1 MMKML
6 ALAAVVI
13 AGCSTAG
20 TMTTN
25 SDSRL
30 ADMER
35 ANQKI
40 DKGEQQCI
48 DDVRIRIDDEL
59 ARIAGTLQASTDRRI
74 QKLADE
80 RERTILECQDRADQ
94 LREKLTSDER
104 AEYQAR
110 EHEERD
116 RNSLMAILTVSGPR

>member
-1 MMKML
+1 MKML

-13 AGCSTAG
+13 VGCSTAG

-30 ADMER
+30 ADIER

-40 DKGEQQCI
+40 DTGEQQCI

-59 ARIAGTLQASTDRRI
+59 ARIAGTPDASTDRQI
-74 QKLADE
+74 QTLADE
-80 RERTILECQDRADQ
+80 RKRMILECQDHADQ
-94 LREKLTSDER
+94 LKEKLTSDER

-110 EHEERD
+110 EQEERD

>member
-1 MMKML
+1 MKML